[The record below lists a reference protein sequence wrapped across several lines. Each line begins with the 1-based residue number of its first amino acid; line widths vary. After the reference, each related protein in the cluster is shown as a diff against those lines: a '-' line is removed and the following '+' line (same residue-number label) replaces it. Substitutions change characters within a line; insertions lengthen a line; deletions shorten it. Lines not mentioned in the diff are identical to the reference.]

1 MDYPWFEYVKDNIVL
16 NQGDLIFDCP
26 ILIPPSELKEGESI
40 ELEVSM
46 IDSIILSQSCDLV
59 NKKIDNVLVCPF
71 YSLKSFIDEL
81 SEEDRN
87 SKRAK
92 KRIIENMKSGNLPGY
107 HLLNK
112 SEEIESLE
120 DYQVVDFRNVYSVNY
135 TNLEQMV
142 AKEEVRI
149 KLLPPYREQLS
160 QAFARFFMRVGLP
173 QDFKIEGYY

>member
-1 MDYPWFEYVKDNIVL
+1 MNYPWFESVINDDGL
-16 NQGDLIFDCP
+16 NQGDLIFNCP
-26 ILIPPSELKEGESI
+26 IVMPPNDIREGESVEI
-40 ELEVSM
+40 EIAI

-71 YSLKSFIDEL
+71 YSLKSFVDEL
-81 SEEDRN
+81 SVEERN

-92 KRIIENMKSGNLPGY
+92 KKIIENMKSGNLPGY

-112 SEEIESLE
+112 FEEIEALC
-120 DYQVVDFRNVYSVNY
+120 DYQVVDFRNVYSVNF
-135 TNLEQMV
+135 TSLEKIV
-142 AKEEVRI
+142 AKEKTRI